1 MPSRPGRDNLPS
13 TGFLG
18 EVIMRKSLI
27 GAALIAAAVAMPVS
41 AQESGEL
48 VIYSKGHFKGVS
60 RSLDGPSQYMEVF
73 TVRSVQ
79 VPAGQEW
86 ELCTGNRFSGCRKV
100 SASDPTTAMTI
111 RSVRPAGQAALAAAT
126 AAAVAAGVP
135 VATVAPQVLRGF
147 ASEYF
152 VAPSEGGNRI
162 VAGGADAPGR
172 ADAFCQSHGWRSA
185 AHEDVQTV
193 AGGTFLA
200 DVLCVSKD

>member
-1 MPSRPGRDNLPS
+1 
-13 TGFLG
+13 
-18 EVIMRKSLI
+18 MRKLII
-27 GAALIAAAVAMPVS
+27 GAALVAVALSAPAS

-48 VIYSKGHFKGVS
+48 VLYSKGHFKGVS

-86 ELCTGNRFSGCRKV
+86 DLCTGNKFSGCRRV

-111 RSVRPAGQAALAAAT
+111 RSVRPAGQAVLAAAT

-135 VATVAPQVLRGF
+135 VASVAPQVLRGF

-162 VAGGADAPGR
+162 EMPAGGGDAGSR
-172 ADAFCQSHGWRSA
+172 ADAFCRSHGWRSA
-185 AHEDVQTV
+185 AHEDVQAV
-193 AGGTFLA
+193 AGRSFLA
-200 DVLCVSKD
+200 DVLCVAKD

>member
-1 MPSRPGRDNLPS
+1 
-13 TGFLG
+13 
-18 EVIMRKSLI
+18 MRTLLI
-27 GAALIAAAVAMPVS
+27 GAALVAAVGAGSAS

-48 VIYSKGHFKGVS
+48 VLYSKGHFKGAS
-60 RSLDGPSQYMEVF
+60 RTLDGPSQYMVVF

-86 ELCTGNRFSGCRKV
+86 ELCTGNKFSGCRRI

-135 VATVAPQVLRGF
+135 VASVAPQVLRGV

-152 VAPSEGGNRI
+152 VAPAEGGNR
-162 VAGGADAPGR
+162 VELPAGGNAGAR
-172 ADAFCQSHGWRSA
+172 ADAFCRARGWRSA
-185 AHEDVQTV
+185 GHEDVQNM
-193 AGGTFLA
+193 AGRTFLA
-200 DVLCVSKD
+200 DVLCIAKD